1 MEASFL
7 RAFLGLEETSCST
20 LFTIP
25 VSKPS
30 TEIQLGAIPCSSDMS
45 TLDVNIPNHTNLKRS
60 SLWGSN
66 SQLTTDLWISCR
78 DGEICVNQDFTIPF
92 LSLLKAIVRF
102 QNNRDSKTQS

>member
-1 MEASFL
+1 MGRIMEASFL

-30 TEIQLGAIPCSSDMS
+30 TEIQLGAIPCNSDMS

-78 DGEICVNQDFTIPF
+78 DGEICVNQDFTILF

-102 QNNRDSKTQS
+102 Q